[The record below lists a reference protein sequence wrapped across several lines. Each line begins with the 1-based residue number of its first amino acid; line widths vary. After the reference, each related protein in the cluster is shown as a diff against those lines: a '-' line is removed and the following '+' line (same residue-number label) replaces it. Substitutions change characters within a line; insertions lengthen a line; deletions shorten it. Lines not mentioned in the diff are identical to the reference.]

1 MFKAGFFAT
10 VVAVLLALPMRAAEP
25 FTRTQIIDASGDGS
39 GNVLDNANFVAT
51 DASDNLPTRQRG
63 RGRNS
68 NARPPLLDDASGTAQ
83 LARVTKKY

>member
-10 VVAVLLALPMRAAEP
+10 VVATLLALPMRAAEP
-25 FTRTQIIDASGDGS
+25 FTRTQIIDGS

-83 LARVTKKY
+83 LARVKKEY